1 MQPSRPSHAVRPFT
15 ALMLALVPAIVFV
28 RCGLWPSFPD
38 LPDSGPTDARL
49 DSRADAADALAADAR
64 DVREAGMDS
73 TPDVAM
79 PTDGGFRNCMSAPP
93 SGPFTFERLSATA
106 AAVTGA
112 RDLAFDGRG
121 RLWTVGVNVTSLD
134 PMGMSTDLTMMPVNG
149 SGLRFM
155 SNGDLAIVANSIADG
170 GSLKFVDR
178 MGAIRTVVMGLML
191 PQGVAVDGMGG
202 VYFTDSLT
210 NSVMRLAPGAMMP
223 DMVSRDVPTPSA
235 VALTP
240 DFSRL
245 YVGSSSTSRVY
256 YIDLTAAGMPIG
268 MATRYAD
275 GSPNLAATG
284 LAFDSCGYLYATDR
298 PRGRVVRIAPG
309 GGSILEIAS
318 DMSLFPVGL
327 AFGAGAGFNAT
338 SLYVMDAGRG
348 EVYRLNIGVEGAPI
362 VMPPRM

>member
-1 MQPSRPSHAVRPFT
+1 
-15 ALMLALVPAIVFV
+15 
-28 RCGLWPSFPD
+28 
-38 LPDSGPTDARL
+38 
-49 DSRADAADALAADAR
+49 
-64 DVREAGMDS
+64 
-73 TPDVAM
+73 
-79 PTDGGFRNCMSAPP
+79 
-93 SGPFTFERLSATA
+93 
-106 AAVTGA
+106 
-112 RDLAFDGRG
+112 
-121 RLWTVGVNVTSLD
+121 VNVTSLD